1 MPAETLSLNGTQ
13 EKGVRKG
20 RMAARRI
27 FIRSMEH
34 GGSRGQ
40 PSAASN
46 NGILKGGGCEV
57 DGREG
62 EGGGWRAK
70 T

>member
-1 MPAETLSLNGTQ
+1 M
-13 EKGVRKG
+13 
-20 RMAARRI
+20 I
-27 FIRSMEH
+27 IRSMEH

-40 PSAASN
+40 PSAAAN

>member
-13 EKGVRKG
+13 KKGVHKG
-20 RMAARRI
+20 RRMI
-27 FIRSMEH
+27 IRSMEH

-40 PSAASN
+40 PSAAAN

-57 DGREG
+57 DSREG